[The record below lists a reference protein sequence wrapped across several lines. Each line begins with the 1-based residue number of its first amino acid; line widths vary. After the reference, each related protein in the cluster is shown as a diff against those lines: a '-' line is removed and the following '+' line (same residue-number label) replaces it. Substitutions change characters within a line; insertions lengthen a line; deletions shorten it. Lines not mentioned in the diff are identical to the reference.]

1 MQAYIHKTDNRVR
14 IRSDY
19 IFENSVEVEALIVE
33 LLKIDGIL
41 RIKHKKHAG
50 SVAITF
56 CKKSITQDA
65 LLETLAS
72 NDWLQE
78 TQKNQFVENAMRK
91 GTKSLLKGMVML
103 AAKKTLGAGLVSAM
117 ATI

>member
-19 IFENSVEVEALIVE
+19 IFENSKKVQALISE
-33 LLKIDGIL
+33 LLKVDGIL
-41 RIKHKKHAG
+41 QIKYKKHAG

-56 CKKSITQDA
+56 CQKSITQDA

-78 TQKNQFVENAMRK
+78 TQKNQFVENALRK
-91 GTKSLLKGMVML
+91 GTKSVLKGVVML
-103 AAKKTLGAGLVSAM
+103 VVKKTLGAGLVRTM